1 MNCQRVQDNFID
13 YQDGSL
19 PADESA
25 QLRAHLTNCPTC
37 QREWAAL
44 QEMTRKLDSL
54 PEAEPSPRLRENF
67 YAMLENAQRDAD
79 APSPFALARSRID
92 RFFAALLPE
101 QPAMQFAFALAL
113 LVCGLL
119 AGQHYLA
126 RPATDPDRIKELE
139 LQVAQTREQMNSMG
153 QLVVDSL
160 LQQKST
166 TERIQAVLT
175 TMDQQKPTKADLYAM
190 LTSLQTDPSINV
202 RLSIVDGLARHADDS
217 VVRSGVL
224 SALPRERAPL
234 VQVAMIELLANA
246 RDQAAEPVFEKLS
259 RDEAVDLNVRNAARR
274 ALAVMRLPTDPAT
287 SPSVTA
293 KPSAK
298 PVLT

>member
-25 QLRAHLTNCPTC
+25 QLRAHLTNCPMC

-44 QEMTRKLDSL
+44 QEMTRKLDGL

-67 YAMLENAQRDAD
+67 YAMLENAQREAD

-126 RPATDPDRIKELE
+126 KSGADPDRIKDLE
-139 LQVAQTREQMNSMG
+139 HQIAQTREQMNQMG

-160 LQQKST
+160 VEQKST
-166 TERIQAVLT
+166 SSRIQTVLA
-175 TMDQQKPTKADLYAM
+175 TMDQQSPNQKVLSDLLAAM
-190 LTSLQTDPSINV
+190 QIDRSINV
-202 RLSIVDGLARHADDS
+202 RLAAVEALAQHS
-217 VVRSGVL
+217 GESLVRTGVL

-234 VQVAMIELLANA
+234 VQVAMIELLAGA
-246 RDQAAEPVFEKLS
+246 RDLAAEPVFEKLS

-274 ALAVMRLPTDPAT
+274 ALAALRLPAESAPAANT
-287 SPSVTA
+287 QPA
-293 KPSAK
+293 AK

>member
-25 QLRAHLTNCPTC
+25 QLRAHLTSCPTC

-67 YAMLENAQRDAD
+67 YAMLETHQREVD

-101 QPAMQFAFALAL
+101 QPALQFAFALAL

-119 AGQHYLA
+119 AGQRYLA
-126 RPATDPDRIKELE
+126 KPGADPERIKALE
-139 LQVAQTREQMNSMG
+139 AQIAETRSQMDQVGR
-153 QLVVDSL
+153 LVVDSL
-160 LQQKST
+160 VEQKST
-166 TERIQAVLT
+166 SARIQNVLA
-175 TMDQQKPTKADLYAM
+175 TMDQQHPNQKVLSDTLVLM
-190 LTSLQTDPSINV
+190 QIDPSINV
-202 RLSIVDGLARHADDS
+202 RLLAVESLAQHS
-217 VVRSGVL
+217 GESLVRSGVL

-234 VQVAMIELLANA
+234 VQVAMIELLVNA
-246 RDQAAEPVFEKLS
+246 REPAAESVFEKLS

-274 ALAVMRLPTDPAT
+274 ALAALRLPVDPAPAANT
-287 SPSVTA
+287 KSAA
-293 KPSAK
+293 KPI
-298 PVLT
+298 LT